1 MTREE
6 ARELIK
12 EIHWAESPYTG
23 CICARLPYGLSA
35 YLERIS
41 KRRTVIEVW
50 KMGYNKPMRKLYGDI
65 RRSEDRLKKLIV
77 TYIVNRKI

>member
-12 EIHWAESPYTG
+12 EIYWAESPYSG

-35 YLERIS
+35 YLVSIG

-50 KMGYNKPMRKLYGDI
+50 KMWGNKPMWKLYGDI
-65 RRSEDRLKKLIV
+65 RRSEVRLKKLFV
-77 TYIVNRKI
+77 NYIVNRKL

>member
-35 YLERIS
+35 YLERIG

-50 KMGYNKPMRKLYGDI
+50 KMGDNKPMRKLYGDI
-65 RRSEDRLKKLIV
+65 RRSEDRLKKLV
-77 TYIVNRKI
+77 VNYIVNRKL

>member
-1 MTREE
+1 MTRKE
-6 ARELIK
+6 ARELTK

-35 YLERIS
+35 YIKRTS

-50 KMGYNKPMRKLYGDI
+50 KMVDNKPMWKLYGDI
-65 RRSEDRLKKLIV
+65 RRSEVRLKKLV
-77 TYIVNRKI
+77 VDYIVNRKK

>member
-35 YLERIS
+35 YIERT
-41 KRRTVIEVW
+41 RRGKTVIEVW
-50 KMGYNKPMRKLYGDI
+50 ETGGNKPMEKLYGDI
-65 RRSEDRLKKLIV
+65 RRSEVRLKKLV
-77 TYIVNRKI
+77 VNYIVNRKK